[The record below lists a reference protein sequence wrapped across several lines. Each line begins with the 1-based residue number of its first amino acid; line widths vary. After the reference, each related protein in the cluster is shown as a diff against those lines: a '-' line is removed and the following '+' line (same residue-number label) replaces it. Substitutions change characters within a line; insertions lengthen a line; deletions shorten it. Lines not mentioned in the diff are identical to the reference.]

1 MSRAKKWNKG
11 VNNRGYKSSKGGS
24 VGGVPEDIGF
34 DEENIGCV
42 DNEEGTDDIGEF
54 QREPITSK
62 IYMWEFGQNDPK
74 RDSGN
79 TVIYLIKTTPL
90 PKYLKHRE

>member
-11 VNNRGYKSSKGGS
+11 VNCRGYKSCKGGN

-34 DEENIGCV
+34 DEENIDCV
-42 DNEEGTDDIGEF
+42 DHDEETDNIGEF
-54 QREPITSK
+54 QRETIKSK

-79 TVIYLIKTTPL
+79 TVKLF
-90 PKYLKHRE
+90 

>member
-11 VNNRGYKSSKGGS
+11 LSKRGYKSGKGGCMEGLQDE
-24 VGGVPEDIGF
+24 VCFG
-34 DEENIGCV
+34 EENVNGV
-42 DNEEGTDDIGEF
+42 DVEDETDDTCEF
-54 QREPITSK
+54 HREPIASK

-79 TVIYLIKTTPL
+79 VITHPIPL
-90 PKYLKHRE
+90 SLMLKFHYR